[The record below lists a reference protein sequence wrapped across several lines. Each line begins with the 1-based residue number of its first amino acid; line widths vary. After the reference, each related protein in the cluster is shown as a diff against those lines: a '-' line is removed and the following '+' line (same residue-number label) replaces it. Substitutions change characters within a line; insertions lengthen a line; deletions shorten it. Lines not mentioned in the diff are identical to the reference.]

1 MGTNTFHLLI
11 GGTKCKPLEIIHSER
26 TAVRL
31 GKDGILSG
39 KIASSAVDRAINT
52 LLSYVDS
59 SQRLGVSNL
68 KAFATSAIR
77 NASNAAEV
85 LSKIKAAT
93 DISVQVIDGETEALN
108 IYSGVKAAMN
118 LASENHL
125 IMDIGGGSVEF
136 IICTQKSILWKK
148 SFEIGVQ
155 RLKDSFQ
162 QNDPIAPN
170 EIEALN
176 EHFDFSLEE
185 LLDKLKIYEP
195 TILVGCSGTFGTL
208 SDIYEISNNLPSS
221 RSTPEGNFDLRAFQE
236 IYEEIISYNYNQ
248 RMEIEGMSSLRADM
262 IVVAVILL
270 QWVINKA
277 SFEDIRISHYAMKE
291 GILYESLN
299 CNKYEQL

>member
-1 MGTNTFHLLI
+1 
-11 GGTKCKPLEIIHSER
+11 
-26 TAVRL
+26 
-31 GKDGILSG
+31 
-39 KIASSAVDRAINT
+39 
-52 LLSYVDS
+52 
-59 SQRLGVSNL
+59 
-68 KAFATSAIR
+68 
-77 NASNAAEV
+77 
-85 LSKIKAAT
+85 
-93 DISVQVIDGETEALN
+93 
-108 IYSGVKAAMN
+108 
-118 LASENHL
+118 
-125 IMDIGGGSVEF
+125 
-136 IICTQKSILWKK
+136 
-148 SFEIGVQ
+148 
-155 RLKDSFQ
+155 
-162 QNDPIAPN
+162 
-170 EIEALN
+170 LN